1 MCARLCVVPHRQKAN
16 ESDHR
21 HIKLS
26 TLNDGLLP
34 VAIKAATPY
43 ANQLL
48 LSRKFSMMSRT
59 GSKHTQKNIVLRISP
74 WFLRMKR
81 RKAPRNQ
88 PDKTL
93 RSEANREAADISTP
107 KSRTSSFI
115 VHYFI
120 DCAWRSFTRLHFIVC
135 TMNLI

>member
-1 MCARLCVVPHRQKAN
+1 MELYHHVRAALRPHRQKAN

-34 VAIKAATPY
+34 AAIKEATPN

-74 WFLRMKR
+74 WFLRMK
-81 RKAPRNQ
+81 K
-88 PDKTL
+88 K
-93 RSEANREAADISTP
+93 STA
-107 KSRTSSFI
+107 KS
-115 VHYFI
+115 
-120 DCAWRSFTRLHFIVC
+120 A
-135 TMNLI
+135 